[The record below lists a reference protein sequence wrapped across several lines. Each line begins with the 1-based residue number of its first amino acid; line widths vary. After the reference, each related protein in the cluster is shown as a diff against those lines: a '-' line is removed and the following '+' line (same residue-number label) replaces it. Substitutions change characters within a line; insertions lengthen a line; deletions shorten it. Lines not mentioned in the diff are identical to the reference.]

1 MCRLSP
7 KLASGR
13 GWYALAMRYAG
24 VLLAVLAL
32 AGCQPVSRPDASPR
46 RAGTAA
52 PAWSGTFDNHEQVW
66 SARETPGGAIAPHV
80 VVTIEPTAHA
90 EWTIW
95 RVRLDATPA
104 LDAAWAIRTVG
115 APDGALAMTPYR
127 SLVAQPAA
135 ASAFDEKQWTPLDA
149 CALRSTASAPYRAS
163 ADTPA
168 CTAIAPGIGATAA
181 LLPLAVEREGEW
193 LHIRLY
199 ADQARGADA
208 REDAREVRW
217 FAGWAALNGA
227 GPKADAASRDW
238 HMNRDLR
245 LGTEGGHAPLAW
257 RDGQAS
263 GYSLMLERLTYR
275 EGNRPVLKLSLVED
289 ASNRVLAY
297 AWANPEATAIGL
309 NLGWAQIGLS
319 RDDQPVSAA
328 GAPK

>member
-1 MCRLSP
+1 
-7 KLASGR
+7 
-13 GWYALAMRYAG
+13 MRYAG
-24 VLLAVLAL
+24 VLLALLAL
-32 AGCQPVSRPDASPR
+32 AGCQPTSRPDAPR
-46 RAGTAA
+46 RAASAA

-66 SARETPGGAIAPHV
+66 NAREAQGAASTRHV
-80 VVTIEPTAHA
+80 VVTIEPTGHA
-90 EWTIW
+90 DWTIW

-104 LDAAWAIRTVG
+104 LDAAWAMRTVAG
-115 APDGALAMTPYR
+115 TGGALVMTPYR
-127 SLVAQPAA
+127 SLAATPAA
-135 ASAFDEKQWTPLDA
+135 TSAFDEKQWTPLDA
-149 CALRSTASAPYRAS
+149 CALRSSASAPSRAS
-163 ADTPA
+163 ADTAA
-168 CTAIAPGIGATAA
+168 CTAIAPGIGASAA

-217 FAGWAALNGA
+217 FAGWAALNGG

-238 HMNRDLR
+238 HMNRDLHV
-245 LGTEGGHAPLAW
+245 GTEGGRAPLAW
-257 RDGQAS
+257 RDGQPS
-263 GYSLMLERLTYR
+263 GYSVVLERLTYR

-289 ASNRVLAY
+289 ASNRVQAY

-319 RDDQPVSAA
+319 RDDQPASAA